1 MRTKASLAKAL
12 LFDDD
17 YFIVGFDGSN
27 DVSFEKKNSTRALY
41 LQVRDHLAQQIARG
55 TFKPGALLPN
65 ELQFAE
71 QLGVS
76 LGTLRKG
83 LEMLE
88 KERLITRRQGSGT
101 FVRDHAAGALPSLDN
116 IRTKTGE
123 RIPFTVQL
131 LDVEGGSAGPEER
144 KRLALRGPDVIVR
157 CRQVRH
163 YNGPFMVEQI
173 ALAVSQFAGLSCEQL
188 TSPYHIA
195 VLAQKHGV
203 LLGAASEC
211 VEITAATPEI
221 GALLCLEPG
230 TPLLKLDRVHYSL
243 DRVPLEWR
251 IGYCELTSIK
261 YVSRVGVD
269 AA

>member
-1 MRTKASLAKAL
+1 
-12 LFDDD
+12 
-17 YFIVGFDGSN
+17 
-27 DVSFEKKNSTRALY
+27 VSFEKKSSTRALY
-41 LQVRDHLAQQIARG
+41 LQVRDYLAQQIARG
-55 TFKPGALLPN
+55 TFKPGATLPN

-83 LEMLE
+83 LETLE
-88 KERLITRRQGSGT
+88 KERLITRRQGRGT
-101 FVRDHAAGALPSLDN
+101 FVRDHTTGALAPLDN

-123 RIPFTVQL
+123 PIPFTVQL
-131 LDVEGGSAGPEER
+131 LDVEEGLAGPEEQ
-144 KRLALRGPDVIVR
+144 KRLGLRGRDAIIR

-173 ALAVSQFAGLSCEQL
+173 ALASPRFADLTCAQL
-188 TSPYHIA
+188 KGPYHIA
-195 VLAQKHGV
+195 ELAQNHGV

-211 VEITAATPEI
+211 VEITAATPKI
-221 GALLCLEPG
+221 GALLHLEPG

-243 DRVPLEWR
+243 DRMPLEWR
-251 IGYCELTSIK
+251 VGYCELRSVK
-261 YVSRVGVD
+261 YVTRLDVD

>member
-1 MRTKASLAKAL
+1 LPPPPRATAALAKAVL
-12 LFDDD
+12 LDDD
-17 YFIVGFDGSN
+17 RSN
-27 DVSFEKKNSTRALY
+27 AVDASTDVSFEKKNSTRALY
-41 LQVRDHLAQQIARG
+41 LQVRDYLAQQIARG
-55 TFKPGALLPN
+55 MFKPGAALPN

-83 LEMLE
+83 LEALE

-101 FVRDHAAGALPSLDN
+101 FVRDHAAGPPPPLDN

-131 LDVEGGSAGPEER
+131 LDVEGRSASPEEQQ
-144 KRLALRGPDVIVR
+144 RLALPGPDVVAR

-163 YNGPFMVEQI
+163 HNGPFMVEQVT
-173 ALAVSQFAGLSCEQL
+173 LAVSRFAGLSCDEL

-195 VLAQKHGV
+195 ALAQKHGV

-211 VEITAATPEI
+211 VEIAAATPEI
-221 GALLCLEPG
+221 GSLLHLAPG
-230 TPLLKLDRVHYSL
+230 TPLLKLDRLHFS
-243 DRVPLEWR
+243 
-251 IGYCELTSIK
+251 
-261 YVSRVGVD
+261 
-269 AA
+269 

>member
-1 MRTKASLAKAL
+1 MKALLAKTL

-17 YFIVGFDGSN
+17 RSN
-27 DVSFEKKNSTRALY
+27 VIDASTDVSFEKKNSTRALY
-41 LQVRDHLAQQIARG
+41 LQVRDYLAQQIARG
-55 TFKPGALLPN
+55 TFKPGAALPN
-65 ELQFAE
+65 ELEFAE

-83 LEMLE
+83 LETLE

-101 FVRDHAAGALPSLDN
+101 FVRDHATGSPPPVDN

-123 RIPFTVQL
+123 RIPFSVQL
-131 LDVEGGSAGPEER
+131 LDAEGRSASPEEQR
-144 KRLALRGPDVIVR
+144 RLALPGPDIVAR

-163 YNGPFMVEQI
+163 HNGPFMVEQMT
-173 ALAVSQFAGLSCEQL
+173 LAVSRFAGLSCDEL

-195 VLAQKHGV
+195 VLAQEHGV
-203 LLGAASEC
+203 LLGAASES
-211 VEITAATPEI
+211 VEIAAATPEI
-221 GALLCLEPG
+221 GHLLHLAPG

-243 DRVPLEWR
+243 DRAPLEWR
-251 IGYCELTSIK
+251 IGYCELTSVK
-261 YVSRVGVD
+261 YVCGVGVD

>member
-1 MRTKASLAKAL
+1 MRTKALLAKAL

-17 YFIVGFDGSN
+17 CSRIDASN

-41 LQVRDHLAQQIARG
+41 LQVRDYLAQQIARG
-55 TFKPGALLPN
+55 AFKPGALLPN

-101 FVRDHAAGALPSLDN
+101 FVRDHTVAGALPPLDN

-131 LDVEGGSAGPEER
+131 LDVEAGLAGPEER
-144 KRLALRGPDVIVR
+144 KRLALRGPDVIIR

-163 YNGPFMVEQI
+163 YNGPFMIEQI
-173 ALAVSQFAGLSCEQL
+173 ALALSQFAGLSCEQL

-195 VLAQKHGV
+195 GLAQKHGV

>member
-1 MRTKASLAKAL
+1 
-12 LFDDD
+12 
-17 YFIVGFDGSN
+17 
-27 DVSFEKKNSTRALY
+27 VSFEKKNSTRSLY
-41 LQVRDHLAQQIARG
+41 LQVRDYLAQQIACG
-55 TFKPGALLPN
+55 KFKPGAALPN

-83 LEMLE
+83 LETLE
-88 KERLITRRQGSGT
+88 KERLVTRRQGSGT
-101 FVRDHAAGALPSLDN
+101 YVRDHTVGAPAALDN
-116 IRTKTGE
+116 IRTKSGE

-131 LDVEGGSAGPEER
+131 LDVEAGLAGSEEQ
-144 KRLALRGPDVIVR
+144 KRLALSGSDVIVR

-163 YNGPFMVEQI
+163 HNGPFMVEQI
-173 ALAVSQFAGLSCEQL
+173 ALAQSRFVGLSCEQL
-188 TSPYHIA
+188 TSPYQIA
-195 VLAQKHGV
+195 VLAQKHGA

-211 VEITAATPEI
+211 VEITPASADI
-221 GALLCLEPG
+221 GVLLLLEPG

-261 YVSRVGVD
+261 YVAGVGVD